1 MGSATD
7 NLTQLR
13 HYFGLVIGKELGVTD
28 DVHEKDM
35 SDLKINVRCHVT
47 GIVGC

>member
-13 HYFGLVIGKELGVTD
+13 QYFGLVIDKELGVTD